1 MPINATCPSCG
12 AVYPIEHGLTDAA
25 ARAAL
30 AAALAMPSGIA
41 NLVIPYLGLHAPA
54 GRKVQ
59 MGKLARVI
67 DELVAIIN
75 SGEVSRRS
83 EARPAPVAAW
93 SAGLAEVLKMRDAG
107 NLELPLTGHGLL
119 CEIVFR
125 QVSKAGAQQA
135 AATRPLHPSHR
146 PAEIPAVPGLPAP
159 APAEPVV
166 ESGWADARRRG
177 MQQAGALAAALKA
190 RSTPVQP
197 DQNPTNPTRE
207 RTDP

>member
-1 MPINATCPSCG
+1 VPINATCPSCG

-59 MGKLARVI
+59 MAKLARVI
-67 DELVAIIN
+67 DELVALIN
-75 SGEVSRRS
+75 AGEVSRRS
-83 EARPAPVAAW
+83 ESRPAPLPAW

-107 NLELPLTGHGLL
+107 SLELPLQGHGLL

-125 QVSKAGAQQA
+125 QATKAGAQQA
-135 AATRPLHPSHR
+135 ASSRPMHPSHR
-146 PAEIPAVPGLPAP
+146 PAEIPSTPGLPAP
-159 APAEPVV
+159 EPTQAPPDWASAKR
-166 ESGWADARRRG
+166 SGA
-177 MQQAGALAAALKA
+177 QHVGALLGKL
-190 RSTPVQP
+190 RP
-197 DQNPTNPTRE
+197 RE
-207 RTDP
+207 ES